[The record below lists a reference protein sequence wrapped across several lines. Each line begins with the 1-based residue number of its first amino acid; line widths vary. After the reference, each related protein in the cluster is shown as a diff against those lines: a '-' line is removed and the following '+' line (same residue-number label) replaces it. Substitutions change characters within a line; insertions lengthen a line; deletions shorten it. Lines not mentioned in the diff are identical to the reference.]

1 MERKRDDRARVTRSC
16 RENSPGLRERNHV
29 RRIGREAT
37 GALSS
42 SHTRCTSRS
51 TREIRAAAAAAAAM
65 EEEEEESLS
74 CYDLSVCTRKNSLG
88 AVDNLVRFANSR
100 SHTRHGTDRAGFRG
114 TDSLFLLADSIY
126 SGGRKCRTLLDA
138 RCREWFIRD
147 LKRSSFDGW
156 GYSNG

>member
-1 MERKRDDRARVTRSC
+1 MERKRDDRARVTRSY
-16 RENSPGLRERNHV
+16 RENSPRLRERNHV

-51 TREIRAAAAAAAAM
+51 TREIRAAAAAAAAT

-126 SGGRKCRTLLDA
+126 SGTRKCRTLLDA
-138 RCREWFIRD
+138 RCRE
-147 LKRSSFDGW
+147 
-156 GYSNG
+156 